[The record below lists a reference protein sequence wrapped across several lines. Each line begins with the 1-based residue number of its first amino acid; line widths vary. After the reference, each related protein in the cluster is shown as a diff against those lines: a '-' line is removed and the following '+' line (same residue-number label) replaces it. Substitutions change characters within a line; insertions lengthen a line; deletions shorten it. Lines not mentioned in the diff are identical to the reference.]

1 MFEDSIIYSDLSDL
15 QKEVVEAAKANPHRY
30 VLKPQREGGG
40 ENVYMGLEVVF
51 SWRFLFYTQCPTVSI
66 LIFLVQVLK

>member
-1 MFEDSIIYSDLSDL
+1 MTNLNMFEDSIIYSDLSDL

-40 ENVYMGLEVVF
+40 ENV
-51 SWRFLFYTQCPTVSI
+51 LFYTQCPTVSI